1 MYEIFNVNI
10 DCVNN
15 KLFIKAKLLTQK
27 YKKNKYTQTD

>member
-1 MYEIFNVNI
+1 MYEILIVNI

-27 YKKNKYTQTD
+27 YKKNRDIQTD